1 MAIDLTAVTLTELRY
16 VVATAEHLHF
26 GRAARDCSVTQPTLS
41 AQIGKL
47 ERTLGVQL
55 FERTSKSVHLTPVG
69 AAVVEQARLVLDAT
83 EKILDLVQS
92 QKEPLSGPLRLGVI
106 PTLSPSHRPG
116 WTR

>member
-16 VVATAEHLHF
+16 VVATAEHLHV
-26 GRAARDCSVTQPTLS
+26 GRAARDCSVTQATLS

-69 AAVVEQARLVLDAT
+69 AAVVEQ
-83 EKILDLVQS
+83 
-92 QKEPLSGPLRLGVI
+92 
-106 PTLSPSHRPG
+106 
-116 WTR
+116 